1 MTWRDGGLCAPHDHG
16 AAGGRVHV
24 VSGSLLERRY
34 TFDGHTLVVVSE
46 QRIDAPAVIEIAPH
60 VIHDMRASGGTVT
73 VHHYTPKVEGMR
85 VYDVARRETL
95 IVGDDCGAWIPSD
108 SGHIRARESW
118 S

>member
-1 MTWRDGGLCAPHDHG
+1 M
-16 AAGGRVHV
+16 
-24 VSGSLLERRY
+24 
-34 TFDGHTLVVVSE
+34 
-46 QRIDAPAVIEIAPH
+46 
-60 VIHDMRASGGTVT
+60 
-73 VHHYTPKVEGMR
+73 HHYTPKVEGMR